1 MAFGMVSRHWTV
13 WKAAWQAESGAGMGS
28 GTICRDDPQGVQR
41 KWCLTPSSTEFLP
54 AVLEIQQA
62 PPSPIGR
69 AILWT
74 ILAVFTA
81 GVLWATFGWIDIV
94 ATAQGKII
102 PSGYSKVI
110 QPYEAGV
117 IAAIHVQ
124 NGQSVKRGDV
134 LIELDPTLNRA
145 DRDRA
150 SNEYRAAKVDA
161 SRLRS
166 LIAGSSTFEAPPDGD
181 AQYVRLQRQLLRD
194 QLAEYQARAASAQH
208 LIDQRRAGLGQTRAN
223 IRRLEAT
230 VPMDTE
236 RAEAIK
242 QLFDHQ
248 AASRLDFLQAE
259 EQRIDKTQE
268 LAGQRKKLMQ
278 DQSALAEAEKN
289 YQVFVAEFQQSKQ
302 MELSTIETK
311 VASLAQDV
319 TKAGQR
325 ADFQRLMAPID
336 GVVQQLAIHTVGG
349 VVTPAQELL
358 IVVPQDHPVEIE
370 AQVENKDVGFVKAG
384 QVVEVK
390 VETFAFTLYGTIP
403 GKVVSISDDAAPIE
417 KVGLVYP
424 TRVSMDR
431 ATIQVEGK
439 QVHLSP
445 GMAVTVEIKTGQRR
459 VIEYLLSPL
468 LKSVQESLRER

>member
-1 MAFGMVSRHWTV
+1 MAFGALSRHWTV
-13 WKAAWQAESGAGMGS
+13 WKAAWQAERGQPLGS
-28 GTICRDDPQGVQR
+28 IPGGR
-41 KWCLTPSSTEFLP
+41 STEFLP

-74 ILAVFTA
+74 IMAVFA
-81 GVLWATFGWIDIV
+81 SAVLWANLGWIDIV

-124 NGQSVKRGDV
+124 NGQLVKRGDV

-145 DRDRA
+145 DHDRA
-150 SNEYRAAKVDA
+150 SNEYRAAKVEA
-161 SRLRS
+161 ARLRA
-166 LIAGSSTFEAPPDGD
+166 LIAGRSTFEAPPDGD
-181 AQYVRLQRQLLRD
+181 PQYVLLQRQLLRD
-194 QLAEYQARAASAQH
+194 QVAEYQARAASVKH
-208 LIDQRRAGLGQTRAN
+208 LIDQRKAGLDQTREN
-223 IRRLEAT
+223 ISRLEST
-230 VPMDTE
+230 VPMEAE
-236 RAEAIK
+236 RADAYKRLLDHEAVTK
-242 QLFDHQ
+242 M
-248 AASRLDFLQAE
+248 DFLQAE
-259 EQRIDKTQE
+259 GQRIDKTQE

-289 YQVFVAEFQQSKQ
+289 YRVLVSEFQQSKQ

-311 VASLAQDV
+311 VASLVQEV

-325 ADFQRLMAPID
+325 ADFQRLTAPID
-336 GVVQQLAIHTVGG
+336 GVVQQVAVHTVGG

-358 IVVPQDHPVEIE
+358 IVVPQEHPVEVE
-370 AQVENKDVGFVKAG
+370 AQVENKDVGFVKNG
-384 QVVEVK
+384 QIVEIK
-390 VETFAFTLYGTIP
+390 VETFPFTLYGTIP
-403 GKVVSISDDAAPIE
+403 GKVVSVSDDAAPIE

-424 TRVSMDR
+424 TRVSIDR
-431 ATIQVEGK
+431 STMQVEGK
-439 QVHLSP
+439 QVNLSP

-468 LKSVQESLRER
+468 LKSINESLRER